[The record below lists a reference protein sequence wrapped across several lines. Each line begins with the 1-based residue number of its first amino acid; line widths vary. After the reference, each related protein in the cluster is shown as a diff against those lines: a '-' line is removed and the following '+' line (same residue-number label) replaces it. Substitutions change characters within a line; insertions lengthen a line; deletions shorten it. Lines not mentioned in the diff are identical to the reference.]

1 MPAPQLERVLTA
13 CRLHQPSQ
21 RCAPPRIQHQCY
33 RCVNPVRKV
42 LPLRVSLYTHAMS
55 ATDPLK
61 SRALTER
68 QPWTLNRGYE
78 PPRRGPATI
87 SGMSPVTQVCQDENT
102 VAGWSGLENITQG
115 PRSSSIYL
123 PNERKPNAPL
133 PANSPRQQRG
143 SWTQLDVQLPQHV
156 AHLHPNSEISTTRQ
170 HITVPVTHTST
181 SRA

>member
-123 PNERKPNAPL
+123 PTKESLMRL
-133 PANSPRQQRG
+133 CRQIPHASNVGAGR
-143 SWTQLDVQLPQHV
+143 SWTSSSHSMSHTCTPTPRSRRRD
-156 AHLHPNSEISTTRQ
+156 SISQ
-170 HITVPVTHTST
+170 CP
-181 SRA
+181 